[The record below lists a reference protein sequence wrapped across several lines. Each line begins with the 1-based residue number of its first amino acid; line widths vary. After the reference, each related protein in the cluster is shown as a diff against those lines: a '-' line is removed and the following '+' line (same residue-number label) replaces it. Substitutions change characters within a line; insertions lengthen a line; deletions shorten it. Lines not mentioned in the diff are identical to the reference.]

1 MNGSQ
6 QDKDANSELALRLI
20 DIQNQLEMTT
30 HELSTS
36 MQQINKLSGRNT
48 DLEKEMSDTQK
59 EVRNAREDSQML
71 QNKIDEVNISSL
83 II

>member
-6 QDKDANSELALRLI
+6 QDKDANSELASRLI

-36 MQQINKLSGRNT
+36 MQQINKLSGR
-48 DLEKEMSDTQK
+48 
-59 EVRNAREDSQML
+59 
-71 QNKIDEVNISSL
+71 
-83 II
+83 